1 MIEAVFFLKWG
12 YGFPD
17 LPRRLPYLLIT
28 VSWRSFQSL
37 RPLLLGTSL
46 IAALIPLLPFLSFF
60 LFPCKTMHDWRN
72 IGKFPIPPLPSLLLL
87 LLFRLPAYL
96 PALPLSPPPSKRID
110 CSLTCSL
117 ARLLNNYLL
126 ARSSVEQRIACLLP
140 EQQIAR
146 LLVER
151 RRTACSVSATT
162 TGCLLEKPRRQTP
175 LHIPEKETNGFG
187 RGGGGG
193 GWCLLE
199 FGAKKQGNNI
209 ARYFGVQSNFLYYR
223 KKKPHKLLMI
233 PHYWDL
239 GIQ

>member
-72 IGKFPIPPLPSLLLL
+72 IGKFPIPPPPSLLLL

-96 PALPLSPPPSKRID
+96 PALPLSPPSSKRID

-126 ARSSVEQRIACLLP
+126 ARSLASSLVCRTTNCLL
-140 EQQIAR
+140 ACWNTDCSLAARTTTDCLLGFCYNDR
-146 LLVER
+146 LL
-151 RRTACSVSATT
+151 ALA
-162 TGCLLEKPRRQTP
+162 LLAWKTQEADPPAHSRKRNKWV
-175 LHIPEKETNGFG
+175 L
-187 RGGGGG
+187 GGGLVFA
-193 GWCLLE
+193 WIWS
-199 FGAKKQGNNI
+199 KKTGKQH
-209 ARYFGVQSNFLYYR
+209 S
-223 KKKPHKLLMI
+223 
-233 PHYWDL
+233 
-239 GIQ
+239 